1 MTFADKIETIKK
13 INWFTIVDPK
23 FVRFKIIPDSSARNY
38 RTEDFVKT
46 VADQFKLPI
55 DRIIRKSILP
65 RGYKVQE
72 RASFEIDFEEGK
84 VTFYIGVPETLAPLI
99 YRRLSSIWDK
109 TTIEMVDEAKEF
121 NPLKT
126 SVFELV
132 YSKHDLYSLHTDS
145 KDSLPLVSIIE
156 AGRLVGENERARL
169 FCYLD
174 PIYQLSWQSEL
185 DEAWEKLRNGNAP
198 RKWNQS
204 FKNIAITIA
213 LGLTEIFREIVTGM
227 SEMISDGK
235 SQNIYAKKPSDPEG
249 QKYTIESLSKSTKEK
264 RNKSSMRTYLWVVAE
279 SDEPVRANTIARTIA
294 SSFHDITLD
303 NELAPTQLKG
313 KKANEVLRI
322 MNTHK
327 PPKLKLNYN
336 IMSSAEIS
344 KIVQIPGRELQ
355 EKYPEIERVELAEVE
370 VSNKFL
376 DETKGIELGDATF
389 KGKTIK
395 AYQPV
400 DDEDEACLPNVG
412 IGGMGQG
419 KTKGLCANWLIG
431 AYLKGYGGLA
441 IDPNKREIGD
451 QIEFAVKAGVVKK
464 EDFIRID
471 LGQQTFSLD
480 WCETLHDSSTKARL
494 AGTAIDFFGVSDDT
508 TGQTERFLRA
518 AIIGM
523 TTGKV
528 SEIIKIF
535 NDKAYLKTVIAN
547 MDEGL
552 NKTTL
557 MEFESMGDGMKAKIL
572 SPIYNRLNKILSD
585 PHLANCVDSKN
596 SLDMVQLMSTRKK
609 IIVFD
614 VPSDD
619 LDKSAIDVIVNLLCS
634 KIDIAM
640 RLRKKIYGPE
650 AEFPFYV
657 LLDEPHQ
664 FLRSV
669 SIWEAAA
676 VESRKWK
683 IGYFWTFHYWEQI
696 PSNLQ
701 KAIRNALP
709 HYHLYPT
716 SKLTWQ
722 SLREEIYPF
731 VLEDAL
737 KLKRWHAI
745 NIIRSGGENAVPFIC
760 KMQLPPEKRFS
771 RKKKEKD
778 VDKEDKSA

>member
-1 MTFADKIETIKK
+1 MIFAEKITTIKN

-23 FVRFKIIPDSSARNY
+23 YVRFKIKPDSSARNY

-46 VADQFKLPI
+46 IADQFKLPI
-55 DRIIRKSILP
+55 DRIIRQAILP

-72 RASFEIDFEEGK
+72 RASFEIDFKENN
-84 VTFYIGVPETLAPLI
+84 VTFYIGVPETIAPLI
-99 YRRLSSIWDK
+99 YRRLTSIWDK
-109 TTIEMVDEAKEF
+109 TTIDKVDNAEEF
-121 NPLKT
+121 NINK
-126 SVFELV
+126 SVIYELV

-145 KDSLPLVSIIE
+145 KDNLPLISLIE
-156 AGRLVGENERARL
+156 AGRLIGENEKARL

-174 PIYQLSWQSEL
+174 PIYQLAWQGEL
-185 DEAWEKLRNGNAP
+185 DEAWDKLRSGNAP

-204 FKNIAITIA
+204 FKNISFTIA
-213 LGLTEIFREIVTGM
+213 IGLTEIIREVITGL
-227 SEMISDGK
+227 SDLISDGN

-249 QKYTIESLSKSTKEK
+249 QKYTIENLSNSTKEK
-264 RNKSSMRTYLWVVAE
+264 RNKSSMRTYLWIIAE
-279 SDEPVRANTIARTIA
+279 SEESARANTIARTIA
-294 SSFHDITLD
+294 SSFHDISLD
-303 NELAPTQLKG
+303 NELAPCQLKG

-322 MNTHK
+322 INTHK
-327 PPKLKLNYN
+327 PPRVKLNFN

-370 VSNKFL
+370 VNNKFL
-376 DETKGIELGDATF
+376 DESKGIELGDATF
-389 KGKTIK
+389 KGQTIK
-395 AYQPV
+395 VYQPV
-400 DDEDEACLPNVG
+400 NDPDEACLPNVG

-451 QIEFAVKAGVVKK
+451 QIEFAVKAGIVKR

-471 LGQQTFSLD
+471 LGQQAFSLD

-518 AIIGM
+518 SIIGM

-535 NDKAYLKTVIAN
+535 NDKSYLKQVIDG

-552 NKTTL
+552 NKATL
-557 MEFESMGDGMKAKIL
+557 KEFEGMSDGMKGKIL
-572 SPIYNRLNKILSD
+572 SPIYNRLNRILSD
-585 PHLANCVDSKN
+585 PHLANCVNSNN
-596 SLDMVQLMSTRKK
+596 SLDMVQLMSQKK
-609 IIVFD
+609 IVVFD

-619 LDKSAIDVIVNLLCS
+619 LDKSAIDVIINLLCS

-640 RLRKKIYGPE
+640 RLRKKIYGAE
-650 AEFPFYV
+650 AEFPFYIM
-657 LLDEPHQ
+657 LDEPHQ
-664 FLRSV
+664 FLRSA

-696 PSNLQ
+696 PNNLQ

-716 SKLTWQ
+716 SKLTWI
-722 SLREEIYPF
+722 SLKEEVYPF
-731 VLEDAL
+731 VLEDCL

-760 KMQLPPEKRFS
+760 KMQLPPEKRFKS
-771 RKKKEKD
+771 KKGE
-778 VDKEDKSA
+778 